1 MFKSPLIACSILLFA
16 VALPTQAD
24 VLSIAEPTYRT
35 PNSAEGVLRPSRG
48 MSMDQVEAK
57 FGLAVEK
64 RPAIG
69 EPPITRWRYPQFDV
83 FFEHHLV
90 IHSVVLRQQ

>member
-1 MFKSPLIACSILLFA
+1 MFKSRLLASSVLLFA
-16 VALPTQAD
+16 LTFPAQAD

-35 PNSAEGVLRPSRG
+35 PNSAAGVLRPSRG
-48 MSMDQVEAK
+48 MTMNQVEAK
-57 FGLAVEK
+57 FGPAVEK
-64 RPAIG
+64 RAAIG

-83 FFEHHLV
+83 FFEHNLV

>member
-1 MFKSPLIACSILLFA
+1 MFKSRLIASSVLLFA
-16 VALPTQAD
+16 VALPAQAD

-57 FGLAVEK
+57 FGSAVEK
-64 RPAIG
+64 RAAIG

-83 FFEHHLV
+83 FFEHNLV